1 MSQIQNETSSANLQW
16 LEVYAGTTNELLP
29 DSARNLVRSLLR
41 AALEDLEDLERQI
54 AEADSMDSL
63 LLKRVDDTST
73 RISRLR
79 IAIAPHQTLP
89 TEVLAEVFVNCIE
102 DHSIR
107 IPVPASQQIHW
118 RLGHI
123 CSRWRSVALSETC
136 LWNTIFFRYNP
147 QKHTSIPPALQEA
160 LNRSAQGPLRL
171 IIYCP
176 PDAIGDPDIISDLI
190 ARYAHRCTDI
200 QFSFPENKMKAFL
213 ANACTSFEALETAS
227 LAISKEHHND
237 IAHPFLQG
245 ARVFESAPR
254 LRKLMLHGVWSPNN
268 VALTLEDVNFPW
280 RQLTHIELFTGS
292 VVPST
297 AHALFIMCPNLQD
310 CCFVSNVHGDGVFRE
325 MITASP
331 SDITLPHLRHLHL
344 GSPNPSFI
352 FEIIRPLI
360 LPALT
365 GVTQHFEIDIS
376 TRKQPFAALISLIRR
391 SRCRLTKV
399 EIVQKFMFGDLH
411 PHYPDDMEALLEL
424 LPDVTTF
431 WERGFVI
438 PVSSLQRI
446 LAGELLNSVRSFQC
460 STNSIATCALFVD
473 IVEARWTNEGNGG
486 AILEEAF
493 INNYVSAALQDDFFK
508 EGARLHE
515 IQERLKMKQRKINM

>member
-331 SDITLPHLRHLHL
+331 SDITLPHLRHMHL
-344 GSPNPSFI
+344 GSANPSFI
-352 FEIIRPLI
+352 FEIMRPLI

-376 TRKQPFAALISLIRR
+376 TRKQPFAPLILLIRR

-399 EIVQKFMFGDLH
+399 DIMQKVKSRDLSH
-411 PHYPDDMEALLEL
+411 SPDDMEALLEL
-424 LPDVTTF
+424 LPDVTAF
-431 WERGFVI
+431 WELGFVI
-438 PVSSLQRI
+438 PVSCLQRI
-446 LAGELLNSVRSFQC
+446 LAGELLHSVRMFHCSLNSVAAYS
-460 STNSIATCALFVD
+460 LFVD
-473 IVEARWTNEGNGG
+473 IVEARWTNESNGG
-486 AILEEAF
+486 AILEEAVSY
-493 INNYVSAALQDDFFK
+493 NYGSEALHDDILK
-508 EGARLHE
+508 ERARLRE
-515 IQERLKMKQRKINM
+515 IQERLNMKQRIVDV